1 MRKDRRE
8 NNRSIIRPVILSLG
22 VLLCV
27 FSLAFPASSLQA
39 QGKYEIFPRD
49 PKKETNADV
58 PACSGPCNCFGPITG
73 NHIKIRAHVT
83 DEFIQ
88 HRNWMIDE
96 FFTKHILP
104 AMAMMTSQLQSVA
117 MQHTLAVGSFFDA
130 KHQLET
136 QSLMQQ
142 LMSQAHKDYQPSE
155 GMCEIGTGVRSLSAS
170 ARKSTLGHVALAKHV
185 MARQL
190 RNKDSISGPTDNG
203 DMKSRLVNFKSKY
216 CSTKDN
222 GNGLKLLCG
231 QDAPKERRNKDA
243 SFTQTLEG
251 PVSLKANFTEMDGSS
266 GSSGANSNS
275 GANGSSGG
283 GANSGPDINPF
294 LFGGNNNSG
303 GGNNNTPG
311 STITVFSHDFNQS
324 PDEFTYS
331 DGGFGGTDPG
341 SFNHARGHHETDDTG
356 FIEVL
361 LDGVGDNTPVEDISG
376 SWRRSF
382 SLDNDLEDVK
392 LRFEYKFFHASEN
405 DINEDAYV
413 MVEVNG
419 KRYGLASNDYIQIA
433 RGSSGQFSGNF
444 RSITLNIDDLPVGTN
459 SVRLGI
465 YKTSSNMADE
475 DSSVAFDDIS
485 MTGRIK
491 EDNDD
496 GGSGGS
502 GGNNGGSGSGGNG
515 SGSGGSGGSGSGSGG
530 NNNGGGNN
538 GGNSS
543 SSSEN
548 ADGEDVFALM
558 TNLFGHD
565 VLPFKG
571 RRILADGNGNP
582 YPASYTYLDF
592 RSIAAKRSVAQNGFS
607 AIAAMRAEGDEKS
620 NAGRFLKRLIVELGV
635 PEDEVEELLGKNPSY
650 FAQMEVLSK
659 KIYQNPAFFTELY
672 DKPANVLRKR
682 AAIRAQTL
690 MQERDLYES
699 LLRSEMAL
707 AVTLEAMLH
716 DEHTRVYAELDKVKS
731 RRESK

>member
-1 MRKDRRE
+1 M
-8 NNRSIIRPVILSLG
+8 
-22 VLLCV
+22 
-27 FSLAFPASSLQA
+27 FSLTFPASSLQA

-49 PKKETNADV
+49 PKAETQSSPTSCDSW
-58 PACSGPCNCFGPITG
+58 CPCHAPIYA
-73 NHIKIRAHVT
+73 NHRKIRAHVT

-155 GMCEIGTGVRSLSAS
+155 GICEIGTGTRSLSAS
-170 ARKSTLGHVALAKHV
+170 ARKSTLGHVALANHV

-203 DMKSRLVNFKSKY
+203 DMKSRIANFKSKY

-251 PVSLKANFTEMDGSS
+251 PVSLKTDFAKMTQG
-266 GSSGANSNS
+266 
-275 GANGSSGG
+275 SGG
-283 GANSGPDINPF
+283 GGASS
-294 LFGGNNNSG
+294 NNNSG
-303 GGNNNTPG
+303 GGGNNNGGSGGGPNINPFSFGNNNNSDDGNTPG
-311 STITVFSHDFNQS
+311 STITVFSHDFKQS

-341 SFNHARGHHETDDTG
+341 SLNHARGHHETDNTG
-356 FIEVL
+356 FLEVL
-361 LDGVGDNTPVEDISG
+361 LDGVGDNTAVEDISG

-382 SLDNDLEDVK
+382 SLDNDLENVK
-392 LRFEYKFFHASEN
+392 LRFNYKFFHASEN

-419 KRYGLASNDYIQIA
+419 KRYGLNSQNYIQIA
-433 RGSSGQFSGNF
+433 RGSGGQTHTNF
-444 RSITLNIDDLPVGTN
+444 RSITLNIDDLSAGTN
-459 SVRLGI
+459 SIRLGI
-465 YKTSSNMADE
+465 YKNSSNMADE

-491 EDNDD
+491 DNSSGGGGS

-502 GGNNGGSGSGGNG
+502 GGNNGGGNNNGGSGGNG
-515 SGSGGSGGSGSGSGG
+515 SGGNSSGGGASGNNNGG
-530 NNNGGGNN
+530 GNNGGGNN

-543 SSSEN
+543 SASEN

-558 TNLFGHD
+558 ANLFGHD
-565 VLPFKG
+565 TLPFKA
-571 RRILADGNGNP
+571 RRILADKNGNP

-607 AIAAMRAEGDEKS
+607 AIAAMRAEGDAKS

-635 PEDEVEELLGKNPSY
+635 PEDEVEELLGENPSY

-659 KIYQNPAFFTELY
+659 KIYQNPTFFTELY

-731 RRESK
+731 RRGSK